1 MPDLDELLDQV
12 PALAGPRRV
21 EELAGGLTNRNFKV
35 TVGGSAFVVRRWHG
49 DASLLAIDRDHEH
62 LNSVAAAQ
70 AGVGAEVF
78 DYRPD
83 LGILVIGFLEGRTLG
98 DADFADPE
106 VLGRAAEACRRL
118 HAGPRFAN
126 DFDMFSR
133 QAGYL
138 ETIKQNGFP
147 LPTGYDD
154 HAGRW
159 DDVRR
164 VLTATAGPTVPCN
177 NDLLA
182 GNFIDDGDRIW
193 LIDYEYSGNNDP
205 CFELGNTST
214 ECEFTAGAD
223 GGLHRGLLRHV
234 IATTAGPGAAAG
246 AVQRVRLVTVGVH
259 PGRDQL
265 PRVRLRSVG
274 DAPLREGGPH
284 LHQPGLRPPDDRGTA
299 R

>member
-35 TVGGSAFVVRRWHG
+35 TAGGSAYVVRRWHG

-70 AGVGAEVF
+70 AGVGAEVV

-83 LGILVIGFLEGRTLG
+83 LGILVIGFLEGRTLK

-106 VLGRAAEACRRL
+106 VLGRAADACRRL
-118 HAGPRFAN
+118 HAGPRFGN

-138 ETIKQNGFP
+138 ETVKQGGFP

-205 CFELGNTST
+205 CFELGNTTT

-223 GGLHRGLLRHV
+223 GRPTPRPTSADPRDDCWPGCGCRRC
-234 IATTAGPGAAAG
+234 AASTAGRCGG
-246 AVQRVRLVTVGVH
+246 SSR
-259 PGRDQL
+259 
-265 PRVRLRSVG
+265 PRP
-274 DAPLREGGPH
+274 APSSSTSKRGGCTATRR
-284 LHQPGLRPPDDRGTA
+284 RPAPSPARCSTA
-299 R
+299 